1 MAAVNP
7 LHHPPFVGM
16 IYRAATGE
24 TVMSAFS
31 IPRAAPVGPPVMG
44 LATAASTAFGKLR
57 VAQAATNRA
66 GPAAAARPH
75 HA

>member
-31 IPRAAPVGPPVMG
+31 ILRAALAGRPVMG
-44 LATAASTAFGKLR
+44 LTTAAATTFRGLR
-57 VAQAATNRA
+57 AAQAATNRA